1 MREDDISGS
10 IPPRIKIRGI
20 LETAMKQIILLFLL
34 LVGAMFFTAWLSQP
48 GTDIGRFFAP
58 APQPSVKEVKN
69 IIKINNA
76 EIEVEIAKTPEDR
89 KTGLAKYEGLD
100 KNKGMLFV
108 FEEKDVKPVFWMK
121 DVKFSIDIVWIDDGK
136 VIEISENIPPVP
148 ANTPDY
154 KIPRYQPA
162 QTIDQVLEIS
172 TGEADRKGIKA
183 GDAVELPQGI

>member
-1 MREDDISGS
+1 
-10 IPPRIKIRGI
+10 
-20 LETAMKQIILLFLL
+20 MKQIILLFLL
-34 LVGAMFFTAWLSQP
+34 LIGAMFFTAWLSQP
-48 GTDIGRFFAP
+48 GTDIGRFFAAP
-58 APQPSVKEVKN
+58 APQTPAKETKN
-69 IIKINNA
+69 IVKINGT
-76 EIEVEIAKTPEDR
+76 EIEVEIVKTPEDR
-89 KTGLAKYEGLD
+89 KIGLAKYENLD

-121 DVKFSIDIVWIDDGK
+121 DVKFPIDIVWIDDGK

>member
-20 LETAMKQIILLFLL
+20 LESAMKQIILLFLL
-34 LVGAMFFTAWLSQP
+34 LVGAMFFAAWLSQP
-48 GTDIGRFFAP
+48 GTEIGRFFAAP
-58 APQPSVKEVKN
+58 AQTPAKEVKN
-69 IIKINNA
+69 IVKINSA

-89 KTGLAKYEGLD
+89 KTGLAKYESLD
-100 KNKGMLFV
+100 ENKGMLFV

-121 DVKFSIDIVWIDDGK
+121 DVKFPIDIVWIDDGRA
-136 VIEISENIPPVP
+136 IEISENIPSLKP
-148 ANTPDY
+148 NTPDY

-162 QTIDQVLEIS
+162 QTIDQVLEIPA
-172 TGEADRKGIKA
+172 GEADRKGIKA